1 MNSQFH
7 IITLHENSV
16 EMLKNITFSADE
28 ELIAKAREVARE
40 EKTTLNAVFRRWL
53 KQYSERKK
61 EHEIDMVMES
71 LKHVYAGRKFT
82 RDEMNER

>member
-1 MNSQFH
+1 
-7 IITLHENSV
+7 V
-16 EMLKNITFSADE
+16 EAMLKNITFSVE
-28 ELIAKAREVARE
+28 EDLIQKARERALA

-61 EHEIDMVMES
+61 AVAEYDQVMEE
-71 LKHVYAGRKFT
+71 LKHVYPGRKFT